1 MATKAEKQV
10 VVEELKENLQDSEA
24 LYIANYSG
32 MSVAEVNS
40 LRGEFK
46 KEDIKYKVYK
56 NTLVQRAMD
65 ELGGYEPVYDS
76 LAGQTAFIFT
86 KEDLGKPA
94 KILKKFFE
102 QNKKPS
108 FQMAFIEGQIFD
120 SEKLNQLASMK
131 SKQEVIGDIIGLLL
145 SPVSNIV
152 SGLQA
157 QGSNI
162 LGAVKQIA
170 DKEEN

>member
-10 VVEELKENLQDSEA
+10 VVDELKENLQDSEA
-24 LYIANYSG
+24 LYIANYTG

-76 LAGQTAFIFT
+76 
-86 KEDLGKPA
+86 
-94 KILKKFFE
+94 
-102 QNKKPS
+102 
-108 FQMAFIEGQIFD
+108 
-120 SEKLNQLASMK
+120 
-131 SKQEVIGDIIGLLL
+131 
-145 SPVSNIV
+145 
-152 SGLQA
+152 
-157 QGSNI
+157 
-162 LGAVKQIA
+162 
-170 DKEEN
+170 